1 MWKRRINSVTAAVL
15 FAVAATGCDSAAVD
29 QEYAGGNTGNVESV
43 LKTLP
48 IDIPSPIETEGL
60 VFMREEEKLA
70 HDVYVV
76 LYDAWGAKVFNNIA
90 ASEQKHTDAIKL
102 LLDRYGIEDPV
113 TDSSVGVFKNEVLAG
128 LYATLVETGK
138 KSVVDALM
146 VGAAIE
152 EIDIRDIM
160 TELTDNVDNA
170 DITFVYES
178 LLAGS
183 GNHLRAFVSNLAMQ
197 GVDYAPQYLDDALYE
212 SIIES
217 TNTSGNGGGNGRH
230 GG

>member
-29 QEYAGGNTGNVESV
+29 QEYASGNTGNVESV

-170 DITFVYES
+170 DITFVYEN

-197 GVDYAPQYLDDALYE
+197 GVDYEPQYLDDALYE